1 MREEMYAL
9 DLFIKKHA
17 NDKKL
22 KFISKRVESK
32 LAIYR
37 IGFIKKLK
45 HIIF

>member
-1 MREEMYAL
+1 MYLL

-22 KFISKRVESK
+22 KFISKGVESK

-37 IGFIKKLK
+37 IGFIEKLK